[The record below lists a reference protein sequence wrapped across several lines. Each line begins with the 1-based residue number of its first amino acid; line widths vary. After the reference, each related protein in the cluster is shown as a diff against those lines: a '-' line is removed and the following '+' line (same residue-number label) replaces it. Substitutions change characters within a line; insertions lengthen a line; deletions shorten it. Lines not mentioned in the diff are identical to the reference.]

1 MATSPLPGCES
12 LWQETL
18 SMADF
23 DAEALAHERDRNAR
37 PAYGLTLVA
46 SYPLPEGILAG
57 IERLRQVCRQ
67 ALGDGV
73 TLYDDDHLHLT
84 VYSLLRSRPVPL
96 SDAELE
102 ATWSRWLPRLGELG
116 ARVPPFEVP
125 LCGLSVAR
133 NGAVLVC
140 GAATDRLARLQRQV
154 SHLPGVAAR
163 RDIPPHVTIGQVRRP
178 CGSADA
184 FARAMAALRRQV
196 AAPVGTLR
204 VDELVML
211 YYRSRL
217 LDGVVRSAVIGVGG
231 LERRGRGA
239 REQGSRGAGEQRGA
253 GR

>member
-18 SMADF
+18 RMADF
-23 DAEALAHERDRNAR
+23 DPEALAHERDRNAR

-46 SYPLPEGILAG
+46 SYPLPEEILAG
-57 IERLRQVCRQ
+57 VERLRQICRQ
-67 ALGDGV
+67 ALGGRV
-73 TLYDDDHLHLT
+73 TLYDADHLHLT
-84 VYSLLRSRPVPL
+84 IYSLLRSRPVPL
-96 SDAELE
+96 SGEELE
-102 ATWSRWLPRLGELG
+102 ATWSRWLPRLEELAVG
-116 ARVPPFEVP
+116 FPPLEVP
-125 LCGLSVAR
+125 LRGMSVAG

-140 GAATDRLARLQRQV
+140 GAATDGLARLQRQV
-154 SHLPGVAAR
+154 SQIPGVAAR

-184 FARAMAALRRQV
+184 FARAMAALRGQA

-217 LDGVVRSAVIGVGG
+217 LDGVIQSAVVA
-231 LERRGRGA
+231 LQRRR
-239 REQGSRGAGEQRGA
+239 
-253 GR
+253 